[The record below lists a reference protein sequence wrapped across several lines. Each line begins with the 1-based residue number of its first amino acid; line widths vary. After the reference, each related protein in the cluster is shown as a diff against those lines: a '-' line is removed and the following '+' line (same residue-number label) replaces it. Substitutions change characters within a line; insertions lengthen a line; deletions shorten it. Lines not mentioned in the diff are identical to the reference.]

1 MHSVGFKQV
10 NGLLYLGTQ
19 LLSNVLQ
26 VVTTKIVVC
35 CSKA

>member
-1 MHSVGFKQV
+1 MHSVASKPI
-10 NGLLYLGTQ
+10 NGLFYLGTQ
-19 LLSNVLQ
+19 LLSNGLQ